1 MSKNTLSLVSGLF
14 LLSASAL
21 ALAQAPAPVV
31 GRAVDVEGLV
41 TVSQGA
47 NVRTV
52 LNDSPVIDGTRY
64 VTASTGSVTLKFK
77 DACDVKL
84 KPNQSLEVDSRK
96 PCAALIAAVQTL
108 GNPAGGAVVAGGGDG
123 LKAGGLLVGGTV
135 LVNNGLGGAVAAVGA
150 GGGTPV
156 TPPPGGSGGNEGGVV
171 NPPASGQ

>member
-1 MSKNTLSLVSGLF
+1 MSKNTFSLMSGLF

-21 ALAQAPAPVV
+21 ALAQAPAQVV

-123 LKAGGLLVGGTV
+123 LKAGGLLVGGTW
-135 LVNNGLGGAVAAVGA
+135 LVNNVGTAAAVAGA